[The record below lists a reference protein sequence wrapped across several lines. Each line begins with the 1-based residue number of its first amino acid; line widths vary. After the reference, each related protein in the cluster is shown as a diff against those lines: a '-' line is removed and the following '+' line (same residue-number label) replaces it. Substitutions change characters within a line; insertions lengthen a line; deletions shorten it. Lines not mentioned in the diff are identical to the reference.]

1 MSGNDGGPDLL
12 IGGPERPE
20 RAPRGPR
27 IGWARR
33 RRVPRTAIV
42 GVVVVVAGIA
52 GIVYL
57 RSGPVVPTIGV
68 EVTPLDLGVEAGNA
82 VWLAGPDSRPTGGV
96 AILSQIV
103 LGLDPGTKG
112 AVTVLGLA
120 GPGVQAGRVHSV
132 SVPVGPKT
140 SITLTT
146 EVDCTKVT
154 LPARAGD
161 YAMQVQ
167 VRDGNRQVE
176 GLAAVNPLASTF
188 VSDLNASCGAWLARQ
203 DLTVTQVTAKVAPI
217 EPQVDLTLTI
227 RNSGAG
233 DAALGISKRYGSV
246 GLITLAAGEQSV
258 PAHAQVQVHLHTDL
272 STCDY
277 LPDPPSNSSGNVI
290 GTSSDYLGL
299 VAIKGVRP
307 PLVDDAVDRPRQDGS
322 GPTGVV
328 MSADAVSAVS
338 AALRTACAD
347 LGPFVTLIA
356 AGGFK
361 VDAATRL
368 LTVHVVIDGTGSRV
382 TDLSLVSDDIG
393 TGDATQF
400 SPLWKNINGLV
411 PDRTGQVSATLRY
424 HLPAGSS
431 CPSDGAYLPGFS
443 VYAHVPVPGGV
454 RTLRF
459 TQFVNPADSPQ
470 AMAEL
475 CPH

>member
-1 MSGNDGGPDLL
+1 MSGNDGGPELL

-20 RAPRGPR
+20 RAPREPR
-27 IGWARR
+27 TGWTRR
-33 RRVPRTAIV
+33 RRVPRV
-42 GVVVVVAGIA
+42 GLVTVVVVVACIA
-52 GIVYL
+52 GFVYL
-57 RSGPVVPTIGV
+57 RSGPVVPTLGV
-68 EVTPLDLGVEAGNA
+68 EVAPLDPGLEAGNA

-103 LGLDPGTKG
+103 LRLDPGTQG
-112 AVTVLGLA
+112 AVTVLGL
-120 GPGVQAGRVHSV
+120 
-132 SVPVGPKT
+132 
-140 SITLTT
+140 

-167 VRDGNRQVE
+167 VRDGSRQVE
-176 GLAAVNPLASTF
+176 GLAPVTPLATSF
-188 VSDLNASCGAWLARQ
+188 VSDLNSSCGAWLARQ
-203 DLTVTQVTAKVAPI
+203 DLTVTEVTATVAPI
-217 EPQVDLTLTI
+217 QPQVDLTLTI
-227 RNSGAG
+227 RNDGAG
-233 DAALGISKRYGSV
+233 DAALGISSRYGSV
-246 GLITLAAGEQSV
+246 GVITLAAGEQSV
-258 PAHAQVQVHLHTDL
+258 PAHSQVQVHLHTDL
-272 STCDY
+272 SGCDY

-299 VAIKGVRP
+299 VAMKGVRP
-307 PLVDDAVDRPRQDGS
+307 PLVDEANYRVRQDGI

-347 LGPFVTLIA
+347 LGPYITLVA

-361 VDAATRL
+361 VDAATRV
-368 LTVHVVIDGTGSRV
+368 LTVHVMIDGSAGRV
-382 TDLSLVSDDIG
+382 TDVSLVSDNSA
-393 TGDATQF
+393 GDAAQYV
-400 SPLWKNINGLV
+400 PLWTTISGLV

-424 HLPAGSS
+424 RLPAGAG
-431 CPSDGAYLPGFS
+431 CPSDGAYLPAFS

-459 TQFVNPADSPQ
+459 SQFINPDDTPQ
-470 AMAEL
+470 ALAEL

>member
-20 RAPRGPR
+20 RAPREPR
-27 IGWARR
+27 TGWTRR
-33 RRVPRTAIV
+33 RRLPRV
-42 GVVVVVAGIA
+42 GLVTVVVVVACIA

-57 RSGPVVPTIGV
+57 RSGPVVPILGV
-68 EVTPLDLGVEAGNA
+68 EVAPLDPGLEAGNA

-103 LGLDPGTKG
+103 LSVDAGTKG

-120 GPGVQAGRVHSV
+120 GPGVQAGRVHTV
-132 SVPVGPKT
+132 SVPAGPKT
-140 SITLTT
+140 TTTLTT

-154 LPARAGD
+154 LPALASD

-167 VRDGNRQVE
+167 VRDGSRQVE
-176 GLAAVNPLASTF
+176 GLAPVSPLASTF

-203 DLTVTQVTAKVAPI
+203 DLTVTQVTATVAPI
-217 EPQVDLTLTI
+217 DPQVDLTLTV
-227 RNSGAG
+227 RNAGAG
-233 DAALGISKRYGSV
+233 DAALGISSRYGSV
-246 GLITLAAGEQSV
+246 GLMTLAAGEQSV
-258 PAHAQVQVHLHTDL
+258 PAHGQVQVHLHTDL

-299 VAIKGVRP
+299 VAIKGVQP
-307 PLVDDAVDRPRQDGS
+307 PLLDDAGDRPRQDGS

-347 LGPFVTLIA
+347 LGPYVTLIA
-356 AGGFK
+356 AGGFQ
-361 VDAATRL
+361 VNTANRV
-368 LTVHVVIDGTGSRV
+368 LTVHVVIDGSAGRV
-382 TDLSLVSDDIG
+382 TDLSLVSDDNSS
-393 TGDATQF
+393 GDTYQF
-400 SPLWKNINGLV
+400 IPLWTNISGLV
-411 PDRTGQVSATLRY
+411 PDRSGQVSATLRY
-424 HLPAGSS
+424 RLPAGSG

-443 VYAHVPVPGGV
+443 VYAHTPVPGGV

-459 TQFVNPADSPQ
+459 SQFINPEDSPQ